1 MPDISADRK
10 KMEDFVV
17 VRGIVLKHAPVGDY
31 DWVATI
37 FTAER
42 GKITA
47 FARSA
52 RKPSAK
58 LSGLV
63 EPFCFGTFKLF
74 AGKNSYTIAEADI
87 ENYFEGFRAD
97 LEGACYGTFF
107 LELCSF
113 YTRENNEDKDLLNL
127 LYFSLKALL
136 KENIPNRL
144 VRCIF
149 ELRALVIEGEYPG
162 IPEGQKL
169 LDSTRYAMGF
179 ITTSP
184 LNKLFS
190 FSLSEEVLEELDRIT
205 KEYRNT
211 YIDRPLKSLEML
223 EIFEY

>member
-1 MPDISADRK
+1 
-10 KMEDFVV
+10 MEDFVI
-17 VRGIVLKHAPVGDY
+17 VRGIILKHAPTGDY
-31 DWVATI
+31 DWVVTI

-52 RKPSAK
+52 RKPNGK

-74 AGKNSYTIAEADI
+74 TGRNSYTIVEADI
-87 ENYFEGFRAD
+87 ENYFEGFRGD

-113 YTRENNEDKDLLNL
+113 YTRENNEDKELLNL
-127 LYFSLKALL
+127 LYISLRALL
-136 KENIPNRL
+136 RDNIKNRL

-149 ELRALVIEGEYPG
+149 ELKALQIEGEYPG
-162 IPEGQKL
+162 IPQNESL
-169 LDSTRYAMGF
+169 MESTKYAMDY
-179 ITTSP
+179 IEKSSIS
-184 LNKLFS
+184 KLFS
-190 FSLSEEVLEELDRIT
+190 FSLTDEVLSELDMVT
-205 KEYRNT
+205 KRYREK

-223 EIFEY
+223 ETFEY